1 MSDFARRT
9 ATGKSAGEAT
19 TSKVNTAQM
28 DDLVRQLAR
37 SGLEASVPALPGQPS
52 RRPLP
57 PPQSAP
63 IPSTSSTA
71 QPTLS
76 SPGKAKKP
84 HKSRKKPRGKQE
96 FDEYEDEPSS
106 PDESGDLL
114 SRISAAPGNDLEAEI
129 LNLYGV
135 RFLHRHFPVAHPLIP
150 SQTQRAS
157 PEALEAREYLI
168 QELEHIFNS
177 GHWFFGQ
184 PHNPRRDP
192 LLIEPFG
199 SVRFGLATSSS
210 DLDLCLFDPYRPNGF
225 EKKFFRSNG
234 EEVAL
239 PEIYDMR
246 RIATRLKDAGFRK
259 VLPIPFA
266 GVPIVKFEAK
276 IGNQV
281 IQADINT
288 NERFGTSFPA
298 CLASWTDASAP
309 RRLQLPSHQR
319 LLQSTP
325 PRPPPQRLRQVL
337 GASTATQRPLR
348 LERPCHLLLL
358 YVPHPSSLLPFLTM
372 PLLDTLIL
380 LVLAYLQT
388 RLVLPN
394 LQDASLI
401 SLAGVCPSRFWTKP
415 KKLLG
420 KRSRVAKGVVP
431 STGWDTTFV
440 ESLPE
445 EYGFVPA
452 EIGLGEL
459 AKGFF
464 RYYADEFVVEETV
477 VSLARG
483 APFPRL
489 RPFSDFRDTKKK
501 VEKGERKDLGEGDMS
516 AGERFRQSEE
526 DAAMKAFAEE
536 AEEREKEVVDTR
548 ASSPVTFGEFEEPQ
562 IWMQKLVVQDPFL
575 LTRNTATNVAPDV
588 VDLFQIVRSLL
599 LLLPNRADEV
609 TSRNCG
615 ELLL

>member
-1 MSDFARRT
+1 
-9 ATGKSAGEAT
+9 
-19 TSKVNTAQM
+19 
-28 DDLVRQLAR
+28 
-37 SGLEASVPALPGQPS
+37 
-52 RRPLP
+52 
-57 PPQSAP
+57 
-63 IPSTSSTA
+63 
-71 QPTLS
+71 
-76 SPGKAKKP
+76 
-84 HKSRKKPRGKQE
+84 
-96 FDEYEDEPSS
+96 
-106 PDESGDLL
+106 
-114 SRISAAPGNDLEAEI
+114 
-129 LNLYGV
+129 
-135 RFLHRHFPVAHPLIP
+135 
-150 SQTQRAS
+150 
-157 PEALEAREYLI
+157 
-168 QELEHIFNS
+168 
-177 GHWFFGQ
+177 
-184 PHNPRRDP
+184 
-192 LLIEPFG
+192 
-199 SVRFGLATSSS
+199 
-210 DLDLCLFDPYRPNGF
+210 
-225 EKKFFRSNG
+225 
-234 EEVAL
+234 
-239 PEIYDMR
+239 
-246 RIATRLKDAGFRK
+246 
-259 VLPIPFA
+259 
-266 GVPIVKFEAK
+266 
-276 IGNQV
+276 
-281 IQADINT
+281 
-288 NERFGTSFPA
+288 
-298 CLASWTDASAP
+298 
-309 RRLQLPSHQR
+309 
-319 LLQSTP
+319 
-325 PRPPPQRLRQVL
+325 
-337 GASTATQRPLR
+337 
-348 LERPCHLLLL
+348 
-358 YVPHPSSLLPFLTM
+358 M

-401 SLAGVCPSRFWTKP
+401 SLAGVCPTRFWTKP

-440 ESLPE
+440 ERLPE